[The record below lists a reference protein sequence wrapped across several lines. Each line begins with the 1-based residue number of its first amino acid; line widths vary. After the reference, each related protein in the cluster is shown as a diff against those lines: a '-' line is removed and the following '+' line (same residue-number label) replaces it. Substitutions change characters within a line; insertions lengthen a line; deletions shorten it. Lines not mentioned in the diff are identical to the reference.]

1 MAKHSIPSPPAG
13 RCSHLA
19 RGVSCVPQGIPQVLA
34 RPRGGVHN
42 LHGKSRVSLSPRGV
56 GVPVGLSDLLPHHN
70 IEAAAGLVAKDEA
83 GIVVV
88 TVRVDIERAAEVDRP
103 ELVET
108 WRPQG
113 TSVVRNSLLGKSWRP
128 RDPWTQVERA
138 LPFQPTG
145 ALSWAIRA
153 LRELNLPKV
162 MRGLHRL
169 R

>member
-1 MAKHSIPSPPAG
+1 MRA
-13 RCSHLA
+13 HLA
-19 RGVSCVPQGIPQVLA
+19 LCVARVPQSVPQVFA
-34 RPRGGVHN
+34 RPRGGVHH
-42 LHGKSRVSLSPRGV
+42 LEGHSRVAV
-56 GVPVGLSDLLPHHN
+56 GPGGLVFPVGLRHLLPHHH

-162 MRGLHRL
+162 MGGLHRL